1 MSGVPWEAR
10 FMKQTTKLSLVT
22 SLLWAT
28 AIVAAAIVKAPGF
41 LTLLLLPLLALSSL
55 IAIQTMT
62 HRAFN

>member
-1 MSGVPWEAR
+1 MY
-10 FMKQTTKLSLVT
+10 MKQTTTLSLVT

-55 IAIQTMT
+55 IAIQKIS
-62 HRAFN
+62 RPAFN